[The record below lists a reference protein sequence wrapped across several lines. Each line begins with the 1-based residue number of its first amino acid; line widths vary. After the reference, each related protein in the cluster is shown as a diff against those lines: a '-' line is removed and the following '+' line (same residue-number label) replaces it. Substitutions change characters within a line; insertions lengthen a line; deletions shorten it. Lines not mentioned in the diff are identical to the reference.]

1 MPINPSEIEDRFE
14 EAALTLRRPPNPPG
28 SGPKGDGSSWPEY
41 VHDAKHAYGYREARM
56 RVVPSAKDIE
66 RMEECIE
73 WLRLVEASEGRII
86 WLRAER
92 VRWRPD
98 LHPHRLRPLDRLAP
112 LGCVAGPVADD
123 APEGC
128 SAFEFLNSDLDGDG
142 DVDLADVGLI
152 QRSFTVAP

>member
-14 EAALTLRRPPNPPG
+14 EAALTLRRLPNPPG
-28 SGPKGDGSSWPEY
+28 SGPEGYGSSWPEY
-41 VHDAKHAYGYREARM
+41 VHDAKHAYGYHEARM

-92 VRWRPD
+92 VRWRQICI
-98 LHPHRLRPLDRLAP
+98 RM
-112 LGCVAGPVADD
+112 GCVRSTAWRRWAASLITIANDLNRHGKSARSTSGAKAIPTRGVAKTASGGAGTR
-123 APEGC
+123 
-128 SAFEFLNSDLDGDG
+128 N
-142 DVDLADVGLI
+142 
-152 QRSFTVAP
+152 